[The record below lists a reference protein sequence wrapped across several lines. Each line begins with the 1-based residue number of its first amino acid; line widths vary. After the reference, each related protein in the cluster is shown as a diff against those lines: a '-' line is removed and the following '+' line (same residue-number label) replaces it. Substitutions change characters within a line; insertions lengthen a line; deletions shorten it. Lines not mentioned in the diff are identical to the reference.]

1 MSMFQHYDDVVEH
14 PEKYHGHPHEH
25 EPLDEEAL
33 AEIGR
38 KHLSHFHI
46 PSLPIPGLTTI
57 EKKLIYWICDHTGA
71 PNPFHALE
79 EITGDWVELQR
90 AEKVWE
96 AACGDVMAASEQI
109 RNSAL
114 TLRETWTGPDGERFG
129 VALDAYLD
137 GLDALAGSVRTTWDC
152 LKAIRSEA
160 ALAENT
166 TLMLINLLVG
176 SLGGLLVAEFI
187 TAGTVTP
194 VAAAQAQVELT
205 YVAKKIAF
213 LGSKLHM
220 LYSDII
226 KLLDA
231 FHGLKGIDAMRFVFD
246 VAPAAGSLL

>member
-1 MSMFQHYDDVVEH
+1 MSLFQHYDDAVAH
-14 PEKYHGHPHEH
+14 PEKFHNHVR
-25 EPLDEEAL
+25 EPLDEAAL

-46 PSLPIPGLTTI
+46 PSLPIPGVNTI
-57 EKKLIYWICDHTGA
+57 EKKLIFWICDHTGA

-96 AACGDVMAASEQI
+96 ASYNEVVAAAARI
-109 RNSAL
+109 RAGAQP
-114 TLRETWTGPDGERFG
+114 LRENWAGPQAERFG
-129 VALDAYLD
+129 QSLDASAD
-137 GLDALAGSVRTTWDC
+137 GLDALAGSIRTTWDC

-160 ALAENT
+160 ALAEGT
-166 TLMLINLLVG
+166 VQMLINLLIG
-176 SLGGLLVAEFI
+176 SVGGLLVAEFI

-194 VAAAQAQVELT
+194 VAAAQAQLELT

-213 LGSKLHM
+213 LGSKLHL
-220 LYSDII
+220 LYSDIT
-226 KLLDA
+226 KVLDA